1 MAFWLNTLFNTWPR
15 KHAFSCNSKSESV
28 HVKSTVLKGKYIHDN
43 LHSDFKHW
51 LENGLLAK
59 ETINLTP
66 DPLN

>member
-1 MAFWLNTLFNTWPR
+1 MPFHVILNLSEFMLKVLF
-15 KHAFSCNSKSESV
+15 
-28 HVKSTVLKGKYIHDN
+28 YIHDN

-66 DPLN
+66 NPLN